1 MRTALVLAPYS
12 PVGSPIA
19 ALGGARKIQGVIA
32 ALQSC
37 FHQVVLV
44 NSAHNEEAPL
54 PASWDR
60 LTIGKAEVPVYLPP
74 RWKKRSVGKLRN
86 LFSVRADVTAV
97 LERFPQPDAVWIYNA
112 YAYEALF
119 LRELLK
125 REAKNKKPKVFL
137 EIEDWPLARLRKG
150 HPKPWL
156 DWAGLQ
162 FVLRRADAVLC
173 VNEPLARK
181 VRKPGVP
188 VRVLPGLVDE
198 AILRLSQEKPPF
210 REEGRIRI
218 GYFGGLTKEKGCD
231 LILEAIDASRVR
243 NWRWIISGSG
253 PLAME
258 FECLAS
264 RYPGLRFHGV
274 VSDEELVRLI
284 GECDVIVNPHRP
296 ISEMGEGVF
305 PFKVVES
312 VATGRLVISTPLP
325 PSGISEVDSSLV
337 SFRDAG
343 NLLRVLVQAHE
354 LYQQQKPDISKAIAA
369 VGRQVSV
376 EALSKWIQAEIMEE
390 R

>member
-1 MRTALVLAPYS
+1 MGTVLVLAPYS

-19 ALGGARKIQGVIA
+19 ALGGARKIRGVIA

-37 FHQVVLV
+37 FERVVLV
-44 NSAHNEEAPL
+44 NSAHNEEARL
-54 PASWDR
+54 PAGWEG
-60 LTIGKAEVPVYLPP
+60 LTIGKAEIPVYLPP
-74 RWKKRSVGKLRN
+74 RWGRRPVGKLRN

-97 LERFPQPDAVWIYNA
+97 LECFPQPDAVWIYNA

-198 AILRLSQEKPPF
+198 AILRLHEEKPPF
-210 REEGRIRI
+210 QEDGMLCI

-231 LILEAIDASRVR
+231 LILEAIEASRDR
-243 NWRWIISGSG
+243 DWRWIISGSG
-253 PLAME
+253 PLETE
-258 FECLAS
+258 FERLAS
-264 RYPGLRFHGV
+264 RCPGLHFHGA
-274 VSDEELVRLI
+274 VSDEELVRLMV
-284 GECDVIVNPHRP
+284 ECDVIVNPHRP
-296 ISEMGEGVF
+296 ISAMGEGVF

-312 VATGRLVISTPLP
+312 VATGRLVVSTELP
-325 PSGISEVDSSLV
+325 PSGLRSLDEAIETFDGTVAGLV
-337 SFRDAG
+337 SVIRKSDRIWCAK
-343 NLLRVLVQAHE
+343 NHAIQRAVAEIRVSA
-354 LYQQQKPDISKAIAA
+354 SKAALESMI
-369 VGRQVSV
+369 RQWES
-376 EALSKWIQAEIMEE
+376 Q
-390 R
+390 